1 VSLGFHIEEE
11 RTMAIRSEERRDT
24 WEMQEGDE
32 IAPGLTALQLLG
44 GGTRYEAFLA
54 FDEQLHH
61 ATVAKV
67 LRPHLIEDEGALGA
81 LRDEAR
87 LLASLSHPA
96 IARLLRAAIDHERPH
111 IVLELVEGP
120 RLSTLVRRFG
130 PLETGQAAPLAVE
143 VASALH
149 YLRGLATVHL
159 DVKPKNLIMG
169 APPRL
174 IDLSIARSLEAAA
187 SLRIPVGTDAYMA
200 PEQCRPKEGLVGP
213 AADVWGLGATLH
225 EALRGEP
232 AFPRG
237 SETEGASPAERWPQ
251 LERAP
256 APLPVWIPSELSELI
271 GAALAYEAA
280 DRPTAREVAEMVE
293 PLLRRPR
300 RLLLNRLKPR

>member
-1 VSLGFHIEEE
+1 
-11 RTMAIRSEERRDT
+11 MAVRSEERRDT

-32 IAPGLTALQLLG
+32 IAPGLIALQLLG

-61 ATVAKV
+61 ATVAKM
-67 LRPHLIEDEGALGA
+67 LRPHLIEDEGALRA
-81 LRDEAR
+81 FRDEAQ
-87 LLASLSHPA
+87 LLASLNHPA

-111 IVLELVEGP
+111 ILLEFVEGP
-120 RLSTLVRRFG
+120 RLSTLIRRG
-130 PLETGQAAPLAVE
+130 HLETEQAASLAVE

-149 YLRGLATVHL
+149 YLHGLGVVHL

-174 IDLSIARSLEAAA
+174 IDLSIARSLETAA

-200 PEQCRPKEGLVGP
+200 PEQCRPEQGLVGS
-213 AADVWGLGATLH
+213 AADIWGLGATLH

-237 SETEGASPAERWPQ
+237 SESKGASPAERWPQ

-256 APLPVWIPSELSELI
+256 AALPVWIPSELSEVTE
-271 GAALAYEAA
+271 AALAYEVA
-280 DRPTAREVAEMVE
+280 DRPTARKVAETVE